1 MLELNKNI
9 SLTGTSIIEG
19 VQVAYMNA
27 TISSD
32 GGGANVNKTI
42 TNQEAYNAN
51 KVQVRAD
58 IAAFEQEVYKVEDE
72 LVSAKNLEM
81 SSVALQV
88 DGEIIAKTIN
98 NKKEGK

>member
-1 MLELNKNI
+1 MLEINKNI

-42 TNQEAYNAN
+42 TNQGAYNAN
-51 KVQVRAD
+51 KAQVRAD
-58 IAAFEQEVYKVEDE
+58 IATFEQEVYKVEDE
-72 LVSAKNLEM
+72 LLAAKNLEM
-81 SSVALQV
+81 SLAVQV

>member
-42 TNQEAYNAN
+42 TNQEVYNAN

-72 LVSAKNLEM
+72 LTKVVE
-81 SSVALQV
+81 
-88 DGEIIAKTIN
+88 
-98 NKKEGK
+98 